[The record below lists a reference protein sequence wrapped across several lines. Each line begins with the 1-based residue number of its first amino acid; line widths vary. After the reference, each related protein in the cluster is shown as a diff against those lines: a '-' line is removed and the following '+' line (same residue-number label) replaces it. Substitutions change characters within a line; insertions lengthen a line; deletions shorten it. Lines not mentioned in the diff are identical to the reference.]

1 MPNEDK
7 EATTASGETVER
19 ARRMGRQITEALKGH
34 GVKANSTVR
43 AWSAGNVEELRR
55 LPRTSALLGLIFLE
69 SARPADAA
77 PHVTGFGAEIVLVGD
92 GVIVLEVAE
101 QK

>member
-19 ARRMGRQITEALKGH
+19 ARRIGRQITEALKGH

-43 AWSAGNVEELRR
+43 TWSAA
-55 LPRTSALLGLIFLE
+55 TSKSCAACLE
-69 SARPADAA
+69 RAHCSA
-77 PHVTGFGAEIVLVGD
+77 
-92 GVIVLEVAE
+92 
-101 QK
+101 